1 MGVWNAM
8 HPHPFC
14 LAALLMYL
22 PCISASTSAATA
34 TATLDSAAASDVHT
48 FGAPPPAFSVIW
60 NGPSASC
67 NRSPPTTLTLST
79 YGILANPRQ
88 AFNGSVITLLY
99 TVGVFPK
106 LDATY
111 NATPCWTG
119 KHPCSWNPWGSITAS
134 ANGGVPQAANLTL
147 HEAKLEQDVV
157 RSVADPESDA
167 LLILDWEA

>member
-1 MGVWNAM
+1 MSAWKAM
-8 HPHPFC
+8 QPHPFC
-14 LAALLMYL
+14 LAALLLYL
-22 PCISASTSAATA
+22 QCISSSTYDATA
-34 TATLDSAAASDVHT
+34 TATLDSAPTKVHAAS
-48 FGAPPPAFSVIW
+48 APPPAFSVIW

-99 TVGVFPK
+99 TFGVFPK
-106 LDATY
+106 LHATY